1 MKFKNSKEA
10 ADWMVQ
16 HPEEHVYDQWGYWA
30 AYYPNSYDGP
40 HIEYNYEI
48 DMENWIWDMDKLS
61 IDEFVERF
69 DGEELETLEK

>member
-10 ADWMVQ
+10 ADWMVE

-30 AYYPNSYDGP
+30 AYYPNSYDP

-48 DMENWIWDMDKLS
+48 DIENWIWDMDKMS
-61 IDEFVERF
+61 IEEFIKRF
-69 DGEELETLEK
+69 NGEELETLEK